1 MSKYAEDEQFK
12 RVLNQFIYFTTQELR
27 EEVNR
32 LDVEISILKERQ
44 AEAKKE
50 LYSRNKELYELNYI
64 NLVESSPFYTQVRGF
79 SQLSRVDTKGRL
91 NLSEV

>member
-32 LDVEISILKERQ
+32 LDGEISILKDRQ
-44 AEAKKE
+44 SEAKKE

-64 NLVESSPFYTQVRGF
+64 SLTESLPFYMRVHGS
-79 SQLSRVDTKGRL
+79 SQLSRADTKEHL

>member
-32 LDVEISILKERQ
+32 LDVQISILK
-44 AEAKKE
+44 
-50 LYSRNKELYELNYI
+50 
-64 NLVESSPFYTQVRGF
+64 
-79 SQLSRVDTKGRL
+79 
-91 NLSEV
+91 